1 MCVCTIYINQQRY
14 NLSWTV
20 LLSQC
25 TQALYR
31 RPAGPR
37 PLPKGLQSKTSRHPR
52 PPNSALCGRKIFN
65 STRNSSSLPTP
76 AVSYQ
81 LASHKIQWRHCSPD
95 AHGSIA
101 IGPHLQVVCKLA
113 AIYSSSP
120 GTGGGIGLFG
130 MRVGL
135 CGRVNHLRKYL
146 RATSRSLKEKARN
159 STVMLPGTF
168 SHVFKYALIN
178 VSVCRCCVD
187 PSKKA
192 VITCK

>member
-1 MCVCTIYINQQRY
+1 MLQPIMDSAIVSMHSSSVPSARRTTPSSQRPTKQNIQTPPSPEQRAVRTENFQQHT
-14 NLSWTV
+14 N
-20 LLSQC
+20 
-25 TQALYR
+25 
-31 RPAGPR
+31 
-37 PLPKGLQSKTSRHPR
+37 
-52 PPNSALCGRKIFN
+52 F
-65 STRNSSSLPTP
+65 SSLPTP

-101 IGPHLQVVCKLA
+101 IGPYLQVVCKLA

>member
-1 MCVCTIYINQQRY
+1 MCVSVLYISINNVTTYHGQCYCLNALKLCT
-14 NLSWTV
+14 V
-20 LLSQC
+20 GPPDH
-25 TQALYR
+25 ALF
-31 RPAGPR
+31 
-37 PLPKGLQSKTSRHPR
+37 PKAYKAKHPDTPR

-101 IGPHLQVVCKLA
+101 IGPYLQVVCKLA

-178 VSVCRCCVD
+178 LSLSVV
-187 PSKKA
+187 
-192 VITCK
+192 VV